1 MVLRAMP
8 PHTANLAPE
17 PVTVHVVL
25 DDFGNSGR
33 AYRETAEEAADFNTV
48 VDDLMAGQFN
58 NPVRVLAFNISEGWS
73 RDVSDHVAW
82 ELLKRVAKGDKPL
95 TRAARRF
102 VEFHL
107 GEAELL
113 RAGIAD

>member
-1 MVLRAMP
+1 MS
-8 PHTANLAPE
+8 PHTASLAPE
-17 PVTVHVVL
+17 HQSDVTVHIVL

-58 NPVRVLAFNISEGWS
+58 NPIRVIAFNLSEGWF
-73 RDVSDHVAW
+73 
-82 ELLKRVAKGDKPL
+82 KRVAKEDKPL
-95 TRAARRF
+95 GGAARRF
-102 VEFHL
+102 AEFHL

-113 RAGIAD
+113 RAGIAN

>member
-1 MVLRAMP
+1 MS
-8 PHTANLAPE
+8 PHTTTLAPG
-17 PVTVHVVL
+17 PQFDVTVHVVL

-48 VDDLMAGQFN
+48 VDDLMTGQFN
-58 NPVRVLAFNISEGWS
+58 NPVRIIAFNVSEGWS
-73 RDVSDHVAW
+73 RDVSDRVAR
-82 ELLKRVAKGDKPL
+82 ELLNRAAKEDKPL
-95 TRAARRF
+95 SRAARRF

-113 RAGIAD
+113 RAGIAWG

>member
-1 MVLRAMP
+1 MS

-17 PVTVHVVL
+17 PQFDVTVHIVL
-25 DDFGNSGR
+25 DDFGDSGR
-33 AYRETAEEAADFNTV
+33 SYRETAEEAADLNTV
-48 VDDLMAGQFN
+48 VDDLMAGQFA
-58 NPVRVLAFNISEGWS
+58 NPVRIIAFNINEGWS

-95 TRAARRF
+95 AHAARRF

>member
-1 MVLRAMP
+1 MS
-8 PHTANLAPE
+8 PHTASLAPE
-17 PVTVHVVL
+17 HQSDVTVHIVL

-48 VDDLMAGQFN
+48 VDDLIAGQFN
-58 NPVRVLAFNISEGWS
+58 NPVRVIAFNVSEGWS

-82 ELLKRVAKGDKPL
+82 ELLNRVAKEHMPL
-95 TRAARRF
+95 ARAARRF
-102 VEFHL
+102 LEFHL
-107 GEAELL
+107 GETELL

>member
-1 MVLRAMP
+1 MS
-8 PHTANLAPE
+8 PHTATLAPGSQFD
-17 PVTVHVVL
+17 VTVHIVL

-48 VDDLMAGQFN
+48 VNDLMTGQFN
-58 NPVRVLAFNISEGWS
+58 NPVRVIAFNISEGWS

-82 ELLKRVAKGDKPL
+82 ELLKRVAKEDMLLG
-95 TRAARRF
+95 RSARRF
-102 VEFHL
+102 VELHL

-113 RAGIAD
+113 RSGIAD